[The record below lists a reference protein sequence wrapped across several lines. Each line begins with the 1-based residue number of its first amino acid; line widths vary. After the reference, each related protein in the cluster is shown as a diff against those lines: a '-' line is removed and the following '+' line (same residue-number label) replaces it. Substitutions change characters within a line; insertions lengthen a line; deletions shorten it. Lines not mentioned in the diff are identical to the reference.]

1 VKLSIIIVN
10 YNVKVFL
17 EQALI
22 SVQNACKNIDA
33 EVFVVDNN
41 SSDDSVSMVQKKFPA
56 VKLIANDKNVG
67 FSKANNQ
74 AIKLAAGDYVLLLN
88 PDTLVA
94 EDTFEKC
101 IGCME
106 KDPNIGAL
114 GVKMIDGTG
123 AFLPESKRALPTPWV
138 SFCKIF
144 GLSALFPQSTLF
156 SRYHLGYLSKEE
168 NHYADVLSGAYM
180 FMRKEALEKAGLL
193 DEAFFMYGEDIDLS
207 YRIVKAGYKNYY
219 FAETTIIHYKG
230 ESTKKG
236 SLNYVRAFYEAMI
249 IYAKKH
255 FSQSKAGIYTFII
268 KLAIYIKAVFSLSTN
283 FFKVSWLPFFDFII
297 SFAGIY
303 LIKEV
308 WENKIM
314 HDDNY
319 YDDSFLYVFI
329 PLYLLV
335 WLVSAYLL
343 GAYDKPIKSINI
355 IKGIGSGTVILTA
368 AFGLLP
374 NEYRFSRAIIL
385 IGALWMVFAL
395 FLNRFLYQAFNSN
408 ESVFKDDDEHKIAI
422 VGDGEEANRVLTLL
436 NETGIPFVFSGFISV
451 LPMQTKVDN
460 NTYLCSFEK
469 AETICEL
476 LKIDEIIFCNKSVSA
491 NNIILFMEKMK
502 TTISY
507 KTTPDN
513 SNNII
518 GSNSK
523 NTAGDVYAI
532 DVNLKIGR
540 PSERRNKRVLD
551 LFLSLFFLLFLPLFF
566 LLFAKRGATFKNL
579 LSVLLGKKTWV
590 GYATYNESSPYRL
603 PKLKEGILCPLDEFN
618 TPKNETSAIIL
629 HKINLQYA
637 KDYSIYKDLMIVYK
651 ARNK

>member
-1 VKLSIIIVN
+1 VKLSIIIVS

-17 EQALI
+17 EQALF

-33 EVFVVDNN
+33 EVFVVDNK
-41 SSDDSVSMVQKKFPA
+41 SSDDSVDMVKKKFPA
-56 VKLIANDKNVG
+56 VTLIVNDKNVG
-67 FSKANNQ
+67 FSTANNQ
-74 AIKLAAGDYVLLLN
+74 AIKRSTGDYILLLN

-101 IGCME
+101 IACME
-106 KDPNIGAL
+106 KDLNIGAL

-123 AFLPESKRALPTPWV
+123 MFLPESKRGLPTPWV

-144 GLSALFPQSTLF
+144 GLSAFFPQSTLF

-168 NHYADVLSGAYM
+168 NHDVDVLSGAYM
-180 FMRKEALEKAGLL
+180 FMRKEAIEKAGLL
-193 DEAFFMYGEDIDLS
+193 DESFFMYGEDIDLS
-207 YRIVKAGYKNYY
+207 YRILKAGYKNYY

-255 FSQSKAGIYTFII
+255 FSQSKAGVYSFII
-268 KLAIYIKAVFSLSTN
+268 KLAIYIKAIISISTN
-283 FFKVSWLPFFDFII
+283 FFKVSWLPIFDFII
-297 SFAGIY
+297 SFVGIY
-303 LIKEV
+303 FIKEV

-319 YDDSFLYVFI
+319 YDDSFLFVFI

-355 IKGIGSGTVILTA
+355 IKGIGSGTLILTA

-395 FLNRFLYQAFNSN
+395 FFNRLLYQAINSN
-408 ESVFKDDDEHKIAI
+408 EVVFKDDDEHKIAI
-422 VGDGEEANRVLTLL
+422 VGDGEEANRALTLL
-436 NETGIPFVFSGFISV
+436 NETGIPFMFSGFVSV
-451 LPMQTKVDN
+451 LPSQTKIDN
-460 NTYLCSFEK
+460 NSYLCSFEK
-469 AETICEL
+469 TAEICGL
-476 LKIDEIIFCNKSVSA
+476 LKIDEIVFCNKSITA
-491 NNIILFMEKMK
+491 KNIILFMEKMK
-502 TTISY
+502 TAISY
-507 KTTPDN
+507 KTIPDGGY
-513 SNNII
+513 NII

-551 LFLSLFFLLFLPLFF
+551 LVLALFFLLFLPLFF
-566 LLFAKRGATFKNL
+566 ICFSNRNASFKNL
-579 LSVLLGKKTWV
+579 LSILLGKKTWV
-590 GYATYNESSPYRL
+590 GYATNNDRSPYRL
-603 PKLKEGILCPLDEFN
+603 PRLRVGFLSPLDEFSSKDDAL
-618 TPKNETSAIIL
+618 PEIIL

-637 KDYSIYKDLMIVYK
+637 KDYSVYNDLMIVYK
-651 ARNK
+651 ATKK

>member
-1 VKLSIIIVN
+1 MKLSVIIVN

-17 EQALI
+17 EQALF
-22 SVQNACKNIDA
+22 SVKNACKNIEA
-33 EVFVVDNN
+33 EVFVVDNK
-41 SSDDSVSMVQKKFPA
+41 SSDDSVAMVKKKFPG
-56 VKLIANDKNVG
+56 VILIVNDQNVG

-74 AIKLAAGDYVLLLN
+74 AIRLAKGEYVLLLN

-101 IGCME
+101 IAFME
-106 KDPNIGAL
+106 NDKTIGAL

-123 AFLPESKRALPTPWV
+123 TFLPESKRALPTPWV

-144 GLSALFPQSTLF
+144 GLSALLPQSALF
-156 SRYHLGYLSKEE
+156 ARYHLGFLSKEE
-168 NHYADVLSGAYM
+168 NHTVDVLSGAYM
-180 FMRKEALEKAGLL
+180 FMRKEAIEKAGLL
-193 DEAFFMYGEDIDLS
+193 DESFFMYGEDIDLS
-207 YRIVKAGYKNYY
+207 YRILKAGYKNYY

-249 IYAKKH
+249 IYANKH
-255 FSQSKAGIYTFII
+255 FSESKAGLYSTII
-268 KLAIYIKAVFSLSTN
+268 NLAIYVKAIFSIGTN
-283 FFKVSWLPFFDFII
+283 LFKVGWMPVFDFIL

-303 LIKEV
+303 LIKEI

-314 HDDNY
+314 HNDNY
-319 YDDSFLYVFI
+319 YDDSFLYIFI
-329 PLYLLV
+329 PLYLIV
-335 WLVSAYLL
+335 WLLSAFLL

-355 IKGIGSGTVILTA
+355 IKGIGFGTLILTA

-395 FLNRFLYQAFNSN
+395 FLNRLLYQSINRN

-422 VGDGEEANRVLTLL
+422 VGYGEEAKRVLTLL
-436 NETGIPFVFSGFISV
+436 NETGVPFSFAGFVSV
-451 LPMQTKVDN
+451 MPTQTIIDN
-460 NTYLCSFEK
+460 NSYLCDFEK
-469 AETICEL
+469 IEQICEL
-476 LKIDEIIFCNKSVSA
+476 LKIDEIVFCNKSISA
-491 NNIILFMEKMK
+491 KNIIQFMGKNMAS
-502 TTISY
+502 ISY
-507 KTTPDN
+507 KTIPDDG
-513 SNNII
+513 NNII

-551 LFLSLFFLLFLPLFF
+551 LFLSLSFLVFLPFYF
-566 LLFAKRGATFKNL
+566 LVFSKREAVLKNL
-579 LSVLLGKKTWV
+579 FYVLLGKKTWV
-590 GYATYNESSPYRL
+590 GYILDNELSPYRL
-603 PKLKEGILCPLDEFN
+603 PKLKEGILNPLDEFI
-618 TPKNETSAIIL
+618 TSKSNLPTAIL

-637 KDYSIYKDLMIVYK
+637 KDYSVYNDLMIIYK
-651 ARNK
+651 SIKK